1 MIAVW
6 TWASRKWDESP
17 GNERWRSVFHESPM
31 CSPTLICTAVAY
43 LLMNN
48 ETKILQG
55 SLPLA
60 FFPQVFLLLSAQQ
73 VPKWKARE
81 LQKWRSLTK
90 AKVTLCAPWGSHI
103 PQSSCFWEQGLE
115 LIPVWTNASVL
126 AFPCLHLIKSK
137 AENKPNLSGFDGS
150 PTYLQIVLKHAPSK
164 RANYQGIDIKLKHS
178 HAQNCCL
185 AIRRSSKENQVS
197 QN

>member
-1 MIAVW
+1 MRWVSWEW
-6 TWASRKWDESP
+6 TLALCLPWKPHVLTHVDMYGCRLPA
-17 GNERWRSVFHESPM
+17 NERRNKNV
-31 CSPTLICTAVAY
+31 
-43 LLMNN
+43 
-48 ETKILQG
+48 LQG

-60 FFPQVFLLLSAQQ
+60 FFLQVFLLLSAQQ

-90 AKVTLCAPWGSHI
+90 AKVALCSPWGSHV

-115 LIPVWTNASVL
+115 LIPVWANASVL

-137 AENKPNLSGFDGS
+137 AENKPNLDGFNGS
-150 PTYLQIVLKHAPSK
+150 PTYLQIVLKHATSK
-164 RANYQGIDIKLKHS
+164 RANYQDVEIKLKHS

-185 AIRRSSKENQVS
+185 AIRRPSKENQVS